1 MSMIKTN
8 KLTNE
13 SFSFL
18 CFYLWI

>member
-1 MSMIKTN
+1 MIKTN